1 MMLGERT
8 PCLSSLLEEPPFLSA
23 ALHLSLGICELSQ
36 RLRPSPRSHAPRGG
50 ALAGGD
56 EGAELSTRPV
66 MHMTSLCRPIQ
77 RVRGSGSPLI
87 PASSPRSR
95 RQVIKA
101 NKSKLFKMI
110 VKESYEDGTTYR
122 DFSTVATW
130 LKSRALRSW
139 YYLWLW

>member
-1 MMLGERT
+1 
-8 PCLSSLLEEPPFLSA
+8 
-23 ALHLSLGICELSQ
+23 
-36 RLRPSPRSHAPRGG
+36 
-50 ALAGGD
+50 
-56 EGAELSTRPV
+56 

-87 PASSPRSR
+87 PASLPRSR